1 VNTVSE
7 KGEEEK
13 KPMSH
18 RSQRVIN
25 NLGTEF
31 VYIPPGTFLRFQHE
45 VTLTKGYY
53 MQATEVTQ
61 DQWRQVM
68 GYNPASLDN
77 CGDNCPVEQVSWYDT
92 QQFIHGL
99 NQIEGTDNY
108 RLPTEAEWE
117 YACRAGTS
125 TRFYFGDSDTA
136 LKDYAWYSGNSNG
149 STHAVAQKIPNA
161 WGLYD
166 MHGNVW
172 EWCQDLFREYPLSPV
187 TDPQGPRSGAYHVI
201 RGGSW
206 CTSYWLCLS
215 SDRIWYSPGGR
226 RGNLGF
232 RLVRRKL
239 GMVKIN

>member
-1 VNTVSE
+1 
-7 KGEEEK
+7 
-13 KPMSH
+13 M
-18 RSQRVIN
+18 
-25 NLGTEF
+25 EF
-31 VYIPPGTFLRFQHE
+31 VYIPPGTFLRFKHE

-53 MQATEVTQ
+53 IQTTEVTQ
-61 DQWRQVM
+61 GQWREVM
-68 GYNPASLDN
+68 GYNPSNLEN
-77 CGDNCPVEQVSWYDT
+77 YGDNCPVEQVSWYDV
-92 QQFIHGL
+92 QEFIHGL

-187 TDPQGPRSGAYHVI
+187 TDPQGPQSGAYHVI

-206 CTSYWLCLS
+206 CTSSWLCLS
-215 SDRIWYSPGGR
+215 ADRSWYTPGGR
-226 RGNLGF
+226 RPNLGF
-232 RLVRRKL
+232 RVVRRKMGL
-239 GMVKIN
+239 VRTG